1 VPVCAKSVNFVELLH
16 FSHFYHVSLVQRT
29 NCLLPPQG
37 AAVTDSGEG
46 VCVDPGGKG
55 AIWEAGGP
63 GPPGGGK
70 GWQLA
75 SDSGGEET

>member
-1 VPVCAKSVNFVELLH
+1 MPKSPLLG
-16 FSHFYHVSLVQRT
+16 VL
-29 NCLLPPQG
+29 
-37 AAVTDSGEG
+37 DSKEG
-46 VCVDPGGKG
+46 MCVDPREKG
-55 AIWEAGGP
+55 AMFEAEGP

>member
-1 VPVCAKSVNFVELLH
+1 MYLSRLRSN
-16 FSHFYHVSLVQRT
+16 T
-29 NCLLPPQG
+29 II
-37 AAVTDSGEG
+37 VTDSGEG
-46 VCVDPGGKG
+46 VCVDPGEKG
-55 AIWEAGGP
+55 AILEPGGP

>member
-1 VPVCAKSVNFVELLH
+1 MLI
-16 FSHFYHVSLVQRT
+16 T
-29 NCLLPPQG
+29 
-37 AAVTDSGEG
+37 VTDSGEG
-46 VCVDPGGKG
+46 VCVDPKEKG
-55 AIWEAGGP
+55 AILEAGGP